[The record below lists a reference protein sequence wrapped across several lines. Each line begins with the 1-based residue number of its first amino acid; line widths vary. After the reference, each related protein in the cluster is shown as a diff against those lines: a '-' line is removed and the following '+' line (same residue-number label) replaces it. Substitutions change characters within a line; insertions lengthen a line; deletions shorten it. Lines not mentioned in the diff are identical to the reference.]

1 MKHFST
7 RPSLMNMPHE
17 ELVWD
22 YVTLNAKKC
31 VLEDENDKLTKE
43 VQRLKSVVDAAVTLF
58 LGRDA
63 K

>member
-1 MKHFST
+1 MNNFST

-22 YVTLNAKKC
+22 YVTLYAKKC

-43 VQRLKSVVDAAVTLF
+43 IQRLKSVVDDLVTLY

>member
-1 MKHFST
+1 MNNFST
-7 RPSLMNMPHE
+7 RPSLMSMPHDD
-17 ELVWD
+17 LVWD
-22 YVTLNAKKC
+22 YVRLNATKC

-43 VQRLKSVVDAAVTLF
+43 NQRLNILVVDLVTLY

>member
-1 MKHFST
+1 
-7 RPSLMNMPHE
+7 MNMPHE

-43 VQRLKSVVDAAVTLF
+43 IQRLKSVVDDLVTLY

>member
-1 MKHFST
+1 MSNFST
-7 RPSLMNMPHE
+7 RPSLMTMPHD

-22 YVTLNAKKC
+22 YVTLNATKC
-31 VLEDENDKLTKE
+31 VLEDKNDKLAKE
-43 VQRLKSVVDAAVTLF
+43 VERLKSVVDDLVTLY

>member
-1 MKHFST
+1 MNNFST
-7 RPSLMNMPHE
+7 RPSLMAMPHE
-17 ELVWD
+17 DLVWD

-43 VQRLKSVVDAAVTLF
+43 IQRLKSVVDDLVTLY
-58 LGRDA
+58 LGRDV